1 VVAQVPLGLL
11 ISQLPT
17 VELPLGRLLGHL
29 PTLRAVMGMA
39 VSTVSLGLAAQVALF
54 LFFDRK

>member
-29 PTLRAVMGMA
+29 
-39 VSTVSLGLAAQVALF
+39 QVALF